1 MGFVFCSCSAAFVI
15 SEVRSAVSP
24 PFLWCETAHTYTP
37 WRLHSLSKVPLWIY
51 LMPLGCIMIERI
63 SWQFSKIV
71 QHSVP
76 VVVRVDMVLFGT
88 GIPVPVVVGQLKKD
102 YATNNISNSHL
113 RRAVA
118 MWLVSDIM

>member
-1 MGFVFCSCSAAFVI
+1 
-15 SEVRSAVSP
+15 
-24 PFLWCETAHTYTP
+24 
-37 WRLHSLSKVPLWIY
+37 
-51 LMPLGCIMIERI
+51 MIERI